1 MSKATAKRNRRKQQ
15 MSLISNIIFCLIALT
30 ALTGCI
36 VLVLQNYSL
45 QNEGE
50 EVMSRLEEHELEYIY
65 TQEDLDAYLAE
76 NSLRERE
83 DERNNFLEEIKR
95 RISEGESTVSL
106 LRSFFP
112 EEIVVYADGGY
123 SFFPISDTLKKHDY
137 VYENFVK
144 QENEEI
150 VYVDEER
157 NIRSVKGI
165 DVSKHQGEIEW
176 DKVAKDGVS
185 YAFIRAGYRGSTEG
199 KLVEDEFFADNV
211 EGAAENDV
219 AVGIYFYTQAMTP
232 DEAKEEAEFVV
243 DLIEPYE
250 ITYPV
255 VLDLEETE
263 SASARTAKMTK
274 EEYTKVAVAFCET
287 IKEAG
292 YTPMIYGNLKTFM
305 IMLDMEQLEDYE
317 KWFAYYDETVY
328 FPYAFNIWQYSSK
341 GKIAGI
347 YADVDM
353 NICMKDY
360 VQGNE

>member
-1 MSKATAKRNRRKQQ
+1 MNKTVAKRNRRKQQ
-15 MSLISNIIFCLIALT
+15 RSLISNIIFCLIALT

-45 QNEGE
+45 QNEGR

-83 DERNNFLEEIKR
+83 DERNAFLGEIKQ
-95 RISEGESTVSL
+95 RISDGESTVSL

-112 EEIVVYADGGY
+112 EDIVVYADGGY
-123 SFFPISDTLKKHDY
+123 FFFPISDTLKKHEY
-137 VYENFVK
+137 AYENFVK

-150 VYVDEER
+150 VYVDEGK
-157 NIRSVKGI
+157 NIRSKKGI
-165 DVSKHQGEIEW
+165 DVSKHQGKIEW
-176 DKVAKDGVS
+176 DKVSEDDVS
-185 YAFIRAGYRGSTEG
+185 YAFIRAGYRGSSEG
-199 KLVEDEFFADNV
+199 KLVEDEFFVDNV
-211 EGAAENDV
+211 EGAAENGVDI
-219 AVGIYFYTQAMTP
+219 GIYFYTQAMTP
-232 DEAKEEAEFVV
+232 QEAKEEAEFVIE
-243 DLIEPYE
+243 LIEPYD
-250 ITYPV
+250 IAYPV
-255 VLDLEETE
+255 VLDLEETD
-263 SASARTAKMTK
+263 ASARTAKMTK
-274 EEYTKVAVAFCET
+274 EEYTKVAIAFCET

-328 FPYAFNIWQYSSK
+328 FPYAFNVWQYSSK
-341 GKIAGI
+341 GNIAGI
-347 YADVDM
+347 NGDVDL

-360 VQGNE
+360 VQENE